1 MLYNKNNTFQNTPF
15 KMPVYVLLIICLN
28 STTGT
33 IKKVWNGSRFTM
45 KTQRMTLKGT
55 RMIVALIQSVF
66 IVNIEKLLYFF
77 VKSNI
82 LPVYLGQVAL
92 NSHAR

>member
-1 MLYNKNNTFQNTPF
+1 
-15 KMPVYVLLIICLN
+15 
-28 STTGT
+28 
-33 IKKVWNGSRFTM
+33 M
-45 KTQRMTLKGT
+45 KTQRMTSKGT